1 MSFFYQLC
9 FYLFGLIAIASGA
22 IFVTRRS
29 PVAAVLWLVN
39 AMINLAALYI
49 MLGAHF
55 VGAVQVLI
63 YAGAIMVIFLFVVM
77 LLNLGHADAVND
89 IRERKWQL
97 AGGALVLL
105 VLAPLLALGRSASRR
120 SSPVGE
126 VPDNV
131 VAPVAELFFRDHLLA
146 FEFSSFVLLV
156 AIVGAV
162 VLAKR
167 SGAS

>member
-1 MSFFYQLC
+1 MSFFYQVF

-77 LLNLGHADAVND
+77 LLNLGHADSVDD

-97 AGGALVLL
+97 GAGALALL

-126 VPDNV
+126 IPDNV
-131 VAPVAELFFRDHLLA
+131 VEPVAALFFRDHLLA
-146 FEFSSFVLLV
+146 FEFSSIVLLV

-167 SGAS
+167 SPT